1 MFIADKMFNQLQ
13 FRTDINIIE
22 VVDFGVGVDAIV
34 IGNFSSFF
42 FKPYYELKGRIS
54 ENLICLNHILNLKE
68 GVKKGF
74 KAKLRK

>member
-13 FRTDINIIE
+13 L

-42 FKPYYELKGRIS
+42 KPYYELKGRIP